1 MAAGRATDWREGLDA
16 GDLSSEALV
25 RDSLERMRTLD
36 GQLHAILAV
45 DEARSLRLGR
55 EADLRLRAGERSPV
69 LGLPVVFKDNLHWSG
84 LQVSCGSRILE
95 GYEAPYDATVVSRLL
110 AAGAVPVAKANL
122 DEFAMGSS
130 GEFSAFGPTRNPWDL
145 ARVPG
150 GSSSG
155 SVVAVS
161 AGYAPLALGSDT
173 GGSVRLPASFCNVT
187 ALRPTYGVLSRHG
200 LTAMTSS
207 LDQVGPIAAS
217 AADAALLFAA
227 LVGRD
232 PLDSTSRDLPGA
244 ERLDPLRRR
253 NLKGLRI
260 GLPKE
265 YFIDGLESGVQ
276 ALLEEAVR
284 VLAGEGAEIR
294 EVSLPHTKYAI
305 DTYYLLCTSEVS
317 SNLSRFDGV
326 RFGLR
331 TRSEDLAG
339 LIAETRD
346 LGLGPEVKRRIL
358 LGTFCLSKG
367 YYDAFYLKA
376 LRARRLIARDFDQ
389 AFEGVDVL
397 ATPVSPG
404 TAFPLGDKTEDPLAM
419 YLADVFT
426 VTAPLAGIPCLSM
439 PAGFVAGLPVGIQ
452 LIGPAGSDVM
462 LLETAHAFQSL
473 TSHHLETPPLPRIG
487 ANHGL

>member
-1 MAAGRATDWREGLDA
+1 TDWREGLDA

-25 RDSLERMRTLD
+25 RGSLRRIRAMDDR
-36 GQLHAILAV
+36 LHAILAM
-45 DEARSLRLGR
+45 DEGRSLQLAQK
-55 EADLRLRAGERSPV
+55 ADSRLRAGDRTPV
-69 LGLPVVFKDNLHWSG
+69 LGLPLVLKDNLHWSG
-84 LQVSCGSRILE
+84 LQVSCGSRILD
-95 GYEAPYDATVVSRLL
+95 GYRAPYDATVVGRLL

-130 GEFSAFGPTRNPWDL
+130 GEFSAFAPACNPWDL

-200 LTAMTSS
+200 LTAMASS
-207 LDQVGPIAAS
+207 LDQVGPIATS
-217 AADAALLFAA
+217 AADIALLFGVMA
-227 LVGRD
+227 GRD
-232 PLDSTSRDLPGA
+232 PMDSTSVDLPGA
-244 ERLDPLRRR
+244 ERLTRLQPRT
-253 NLKGLRI
+253 LKGLRI
-260 GLPKE
+260 GLPRE
-265 YFIDGLESGVQ
+265 YFTDGLEPGVRE
-276 ALLEEAVR
+276 LLEAAIQVF
-284 VLAGEGAEIR
+284 AKQGADIR

-326 RFGLR
+326 RYGPR
-331 TRSEDLAG
+331 TQGGNLTEMIS
-339 LIAETRD
+339 ETRD
-346 LGLGPEVKRRIL
+346 LGLGLEVKRRIL
-358 LGTFCLSKG
+358 LGAFCLSKG

-376 LRARRLIARDFDQ
+376 LRARALITQDFDR
-389 AFEGVDVL
+389 AFESVDIL

-404 TAFPLGDKTEDPLAM
+404 TAFPFGAKTDDPLSM

-439 PAGFVAGLPVGIQ
+439 PAGFTTGLPAGIQ
-452 LIGPAGSDVM
+452 LVGPAFSDVM

-473 TSHHLETPPLPRIG
+473 TSHHLETPPLC
-487 ANHGL
+487 A